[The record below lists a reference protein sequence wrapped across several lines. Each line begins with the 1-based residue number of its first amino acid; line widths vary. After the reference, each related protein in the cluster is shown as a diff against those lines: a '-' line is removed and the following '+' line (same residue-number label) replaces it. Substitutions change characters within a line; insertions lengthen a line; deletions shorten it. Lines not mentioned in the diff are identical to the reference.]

1 MKKIGRYNIQ
11 GLLGKGG
18 MGKVY
23 KVDLPPIGKI
33 GALKLLDPDP
43 LLTQVMGY
51 EHLHRLFIQ
60 EAVTLAAIRHPNV
73 IQIHDFDMVHGRPFY
88 VMDFFA
94 NNLGTLMGE
103 SYQLERPGRVLSI
116 DKAID
121 YADQT
126 LSGLCG
132 LHDAG
137 ILHRDIKPFNLL
149 LSDRDTV
156 KICDFGLSKLR
167 GETFAGP
174 ANLKV
179 GSPYYAAPEQ
189 EENPDSADVRSDL
202 YPVGVM
208 LYRMLTGRL
217 PDTVIQHNG
226 CAPPSRLNPDLD
238 EYWDAFMVQAIAR
251 RPEQRFPDA
260 AAMRSALTEL
270 ELHWQGQKEKRC
282 SIAWPR
288 DENQRSE
295 VLSAHRPPRQ
305 TPVKCRPSEAAR
317 RFHLDPLWRPK
328 HYSVNRFTHPED
340 SCIADQSSGLAW
352 QQSGSAYPRTWRQA
366 HAYIDRL
373 NEQQFAGHTNWRL
386 PTIDELITLLKPQ
399 PHGQDLCIAPV
410 FDATQRWIWSTD
422 RRSFLAA
429 YYVDMELGFVGWQD
443 FSAPFYVRAVRTVH
457 PK

>member
-1 MKKIGRYNIQ
+1 MRRIGRYIIQ

-33 GALKLLDPDP
+33 AALKLLDPDP
-43 LLTQVMGY
+43 LLTRLLGY
-51 EHLHRLFIQ
+51 EHLHRLFVQ
-60 EAVTLAAIRHPNV
+60 EAVTLAAIRHPNI
-73 IQIHDFDMVHGRPFY
+73 IQIHDFDIAHGRPFY

-103 SYQLERPGRVLSI
+103 SYRIERPARILSI

-189 EENPDSADVRSDL
+189 EKNPDSADVRSDL

-217 PDTVIQHNG
+217 PDTTVQDKG
-226 CAPPSRLNPDLD
+226 FAPLSRLNPDLD

-260 AAMRSALTEL
+260 MAMRSALAEL
-270 ELHWQGQKEKRC
+270 KLHWQGQKEKKVYFVFQ
-282 SIAWPR
+282 ILKQA
-288 DENQRSE
+288 
-295 VLSAHRPPRQ
+295 LA
-305 TPVKCRPSEAAR
+305 
-317 RFHLDPLWRPK
+317 PLLYLPYK
-328 HYSVNRFTHPED
+328 H
-340 SCIADQSSGLAW
+340 
-352 QQSGSAYPRTWRQA
+352 
-366 HAYIDRL
+366 
-373 NEQQFAGHTNWRL
+373 
-386 PTIDELITLLKPQ
+386 
-399 PHGQDLCIAPV
+399 
-410 FDATQRWIWSTD
+410 
-422 RRSFLAA
+422 
-429 YYVDMELGFVGWQD
+429 
-443 FSAPFYVRAVRTVH
+443 
-457 PK
+457 